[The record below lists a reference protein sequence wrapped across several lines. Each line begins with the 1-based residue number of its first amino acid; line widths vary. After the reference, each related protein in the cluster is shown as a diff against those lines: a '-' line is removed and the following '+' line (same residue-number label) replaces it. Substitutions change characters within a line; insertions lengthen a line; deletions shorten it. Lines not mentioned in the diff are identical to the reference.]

1 MRGNFRVD
9 GCLDGHRE
17 EKTMNIFNLSLGKDS
32 MATLILAAVQGIPID
47 RVMYCDIRFNAEI
60 SGEHPLMAEWIP
72 TAERRLKELFGITV
86 DHAYS
91 GVSFYE
97 QFYKVKQKG
106 NHVGDIYGFPYV
118 IGAWCNDRL
127 KLQAIK
133 KYEAQFRNE
142 ETTTFVGIAYDEP
155 IRWER
160 MKKKETEKCKYRSLL
175 VEQKLTEQDAFEIC
189 KRYDLLSPMYS
200 VDGIYRGGC
209 WFFPKQC
216 LADLY
221 SLWKNYPELYGKLL
235 EMEPDSHN
243 TLKPNGVTLE
253 SLAERFKTGYVPQRR
268 KRHENRII

>member
-1 MRGNFRVD
+1 
-9 GCLDGHRE
+9 
-17 EKTMNIFNLSLGKDS
+17 MNIFNLSFGKDS
-32 MATLILAAVQGIPID
+32 MATLILAAEQGIPID
-47 RVMYCDIRFNAEI
+47 RVMYCDIRFNEEI

-72 TAERRLKELFGITV
+72 TAEKRLKKLFGITV

-133 KYEAQFRNE
+133 KYEARFRNE

-155 IRWER
+155 VRWER
-160 MKKKETEKCKYRSLL
+160 MLKKETDKHKYRSLL

-189 KRYDLLSPMYS
+189 KKYDLLSPMYTS
-200 VDGIYRGGC
+200 GDEIYRGGC
-209 WFFPKQC
+209 WFCPKQC

-221 SLWKNYPELYGKLL
+221 SLWKAYPDLWQRLCD
-235 EMEPDSHN
+235 MEPDSHN
-243 TLKPNGVTLE
+243 TFKPNGVTLE
-253 SLAERFKTGYVPQRR
+253 SLAERFAEGYIPKRR
-268 KRHENRII
+268 KKQQTSVQLDMFKDFK